1 MFEGFFDGFGN
12 ALPYFGQGDYWLA
25 FAAGLIMAA
34 ITALV
39 PGVSSLM
46 LMALAIPFILINVQD
61 PVIGIVMLAVITGVN
76 DTLDSLPAIVLGMP
90 TATTQVTFLEG
101 HQLARQGK
109 AARTLGAVYVVE
121 AIGGVTGAIA
131 LLIAIPVMRPFI
143 LSIGYPEV
151 TAISFFGLALIAVL
165 SNGAIQKGILAALF
179 GLMIGTIGLSPIG
192 GVPRFVFGELNLW
205 NGLPLVTVALGL
217 FTLPEMVDLLMTRQ
231 PVAAHGA
238 VISTRE
244 TFAGAMDGLRKWKV
258 AVRQSLF
265 GVVMGAIPGVGGAV
279 IDWLAYSFGI
289 LFTKDRS
296 QFGKGSLDG
305 LLFAESAQN
314 SKEGGAAIPTLT
326 LGVPGTGVWAIVLVA
341 LLTYGITPGPQ
352 MVDQYAHLTIV
363 MVITLALANVV
374 LTMVGLV
381 SSTYLAKLTLIPY
394 PAIAAVVIPLS
405 LIAGFLA
412 STHWTAIPI
421 AFSLGIVGFL
431 MKKYQWPRPPLF
443 IGFILG
449 PIIEKNLNDAINVH
463 TFAGLLIRPLTVG
476 LTILAIVLAIVF
488 HILMSKTG
496 AQIEEFEAA
505 AKAEEEGGARGGPS
519 GPAPAPSGGAPDM
532 YSIKA
537 RLAGVPHE
545 FVSRWP
551 EHILPLFIAGISA
564 YFYTETL
571 DMSARAGNYPKWL
584 SLIVFIVS
592 STLFLR
598 QVFTPKT
605 ANVQIMDLG
614 VLSEGMAGARTAG
627 AVIIGLFVA
636 FSFLAMAINFQVAC
650 VALAVAT
657 PIPFMSRKVGLI
669 TGGVAGVLLSLFI
682 WGLVENLM
690 LPIWPEPA
698 IWNSFFDK

>member
-1 MFEGFFDGFGN
+1 MFEGFFDGFDR
-12 ALPYFGQGDYWLA
+12 ALPYFGQSDYWLA
-25 FAAGLIMAA
+25 FFAGLVMAT

-46 LMALAIPFILINVQD
+46 LMALAIPLILIHVED
-61 PVIGIVMLAVITGVN
+61 VVIGIVMLAVITGVN

-109 AARTLGAVYVVE
+109 AAHTLGAVYVVE
-121 AIGGVTGAIA
+121 AIGGVTGAIV

-179 GLMIGTIGLSPIG
+179 GLLIGTIGLSPIG

-238 VISTRE
+238 NISTRE
-244 TFAGAMDGLRKWKV
+244 TFAGAKVGLKKWKV

-265 GVVMGAIPGVGGAV
+265 GVLMGAIPGVGGAV

-289 LFTKDRS
+289 LWTKDRS

-341 LLTYGITPGPQ
+341 LLTYGVTPGPQ

-363 MVITLALANVV
+363 MVITLALGNVF
-374 LTMVGLV
+374 LTMLGLV

-394 PAIAAVVIPLS
+394 PAIAAIVIPLS

-412 STHWTAIPI
+412 STHWTAVPI

-463 TFAGLLIRPLTVG
+463 TFAGLLTRPLTVI
-476 LTILAIVLAIVF
+476 LTLLAIGLAFLF
-488 HILMSKTG
+488 HYLMSRTQV
-496 AQIEEFEAA
+496 QIEGIEAA
-505 AKAEEEGGARGGPS
+505 ALADDPDALAPFVPPAGA
-519 GPAPAPSGGAPDM
+519 APDID
-532 YSIKA
+532 SLKA
-537 RLAGVPHE
+537 RLSGAPHE
-545 FVSRWP
+545 FISRFP
-551 EHILPLFIAGISA
+551 EHVLPLFLAGISA

-571 DMSARAGNYPKWL
+571 DMSARAGDYPRWL
-584 SLIVFIVS
+584 SIIVFIVAI
-592 STLFLR
+592 TLFLR
-598 QVFTPKT
+598 QVLTPKT
-605 ANVQIMDLG
+605 TKVEIMDLG
-614 VLSEGMAGARTAG
+614 VLSEGMAGAKSA
-627 AVIIGLFVA
+627 AAIIIGLFVM
-636 FSFLAMAINFQVAC
+636 FSFFAMAINFQVAS
-650 VALAVAT
+650 VMLAMAT
-657 PIPFMSRKVGLI
+657 PIPFMSRKVGLLTSAI
-669 TGGVAGVLLSLFI
+669 AGLLLTAFI
-682 WGLVENLM
+682 WGLIENLM

-698 IWNSFFDK
+698 IWNLFFGD

>member
-1 MFEGFFDGFGN
+1 MFEGFFDGFDK
-12 ALPYFGQGDYWLA
+12 ALPYFVQLDYWMA
-25 FAAGLIMAA
+25 FFAGLVMAT

-61 PVIGIVMLAVITGVN
+61 VVIGIVMLAVITGVN

-109 AARTLGAVYVVE
+109 AAHTLGAVYVVE
-121 AIGGVTGAIA
+121 AIGGVTGAIV

-143 LSIGYPEV
+143 LSIGYPEI

-179 GLMIGTIGLSPIG
+179 GLLIGTIGLSPMG
-192 GVPRFVFGELNLW
+192 GVPRFTFGELNLW

-238 VISTRE
+238 NISTRE
-244 TFAGAMDGLRKWKV
+244 TFAGALVGLKKWKV
-258 AVRQSLF
+258 AVRQGLF
-265 GVVMGAIPGVGGAV
+265 GVLMGAIPGVGGAV

-289 LFTKDRS
+289 LWTKDRS

-341 LLTYGITPGPQ
+341 LMTYGVTPGPQ

-363 MVITLALANVV
+363 MVVTLALGNVF
-374 LTMVGLV
+374 LTMLGLV

-405 LIAGFLA
+405 LVAGFIA
-412 STHWTAIPI
+412 STHWTAVPI

-449 PIIEKNLNDAINVH
+449 PIIEKNLNDAVNVH
-463 TFAGLLIRPLTVG
+463 TFAGLLTRPLTVG
-476 LTILAIVLAIVF
+476 LTLLAIVLAVLF
-488 HILMSKTG
+488 HHLMSKT
-496 AQIEEFEAA
+496 AVQFEKIEASA
-505 AKAEEEGGARGGPS
+505 LAEDPDAL
-519 GPAPAPSGGAPDM
+519 APLTPPSGGAPDAG
-532 YSIKA
+532 SIKA
-537 RLAGVPHE
+537 RMIGVPHE
-545 FVSRWP
+545 FISRFP
-551 EHILPLFIAGISA
+551 EHILPLFLAGISA
-564 YFYTETL
+564 YFYSETL
-571 DMSARAGNYPKWL
+571 DMSSRAGDYPRWL
-584 SLIVFIVS
+584 SLIVFIVAV
-592 STLFLR
+592 TLFLR
-598 QVFTPKT
+598 QVLTPKKT
-605 ANVQIMDLG
+605 KVEIMDLG
-614 VLSEGMAGARTAG
+614 VLSEGMAGARSA
-627 AVIIGLFVA
+627 AIMIVSLFA
-636 FSFLAMAINFQVAC
+636 MFSFVAMAINFQVAS

-657 PIPFMSRKVGLI
+657 PIPFMKRRVGII
-669 TGGVAGVLLSLFI
+669 TGAVAGVLLAAFV
-682 WGLVENLM
+682 WGLIDNLM

-698 IWNSFFDK
+698 IWNFFFDN

>member
-1 MFEGFFDGFGN
+1 
-12 ALPYFGQGDYWLA
+12 LA
-25 FAAGLIMAA
+25 FGAGLLMAT

-143 LSIGYPEV
+143 LSIGYPEI

-165 SNGAIQKGILAALF
+165 SNGAVQKGILAALF
-179 GLMIGTIGLSPIG
+179 GLLIGTIGLSPIG

-231 PVAAHGA
+231 PVAAQGA

-244 TFAGAMDGLRKWKV
+244 TFAGAMDGLRRWKV

-363 MVITLALANVV
+363 MVITLALGNVA
-374 LTMVGLV
+374 LTMLGLV

-463 TFAGLLIRPLTVG
+463 TFAGLLVRPLTVG
-476 LTILAIVLAIVF
+476 LTILAIVLAVVF
-488 HILMSKTG
+488 HYLMSKTG
-496 AQIEEFEAA
+496 EQIKEFEAI
-505 AKAEEEGGARGGPS
+505 AKAEEDAEAGGTS
-519 GPAPAPSGGAPDM
+519 GSAPAPSGGAHDA
-532 YSIKA
+532 YSLKA
-537 RLAGVPHE
+537 RISGVPHE
-545 FVSRWP
+545 FIYRFP
-551 EHILPLFIAGISA
+551 EHVLPLFLAGISA

-571 DMSARAGNYPKWL
+571 DMSARAGDYPKWL

-598 QVFTPKT
+598 QVLTPKT
-605 ANVQIMDLG
+605 GTVQIMDLG
-614 VLSEGMAGARTAG
+614 VLSEGMAGAKTAG
-627 AVIIGLFVA
+627 AIIIGLFVG
-636 FSFLAMAINFQVAC
+636 FSILAMAINFQVAC
-650 VALAVAT
+650 VLLGMAT
-657 PIPFMSRKVGLI
+657 PIPFMSRRVGLI
-669 TGGVAGVLLSLFI
+669 TSAIAGLLLVGFI
-682 WGLVENLM
+682 WGVVENLM

-698 IWNSFFDK
+698 IWNIFFD

>member
-1 MFEGFFDGFGN
+1 MFEGFFDGFTE
-12 ALPYFGQGDYWLA
+12 AIPYFGQGDYWLA

-61 PVIGIVMLAVITGVN
+61 PVIGLVMLAVITGVN

-121 AIGGVTGAIA
+121 AIGGVTGAIV

-179 GLMIGTIGLSPIG
+179 GLLIGTIGLSPIG

-231 PVAAHGA
+231 PVAAKGA
-238 VISTRE
+238 TISTRE
-244 TFAGAMDGLRKWKV
+244 TFAGAMDGLKRWKV

-265 GVVMGAIPGVGGAV
+265 GVLMGAIPGVGGAV

-363 MVITLALANVV
+363 MVVTLALGNVV

-412 STHWTAIPI
+412 STHWTAVPI
-421 AFSLGIVGFL
+421 AFALGIVGFL

-449 PIIEKNLNDAINVH
+449 PIIEVNLNDAINVH
-463 TFAGLLIRPLTVG
+463 TFAGLLTRPLTVG
-476 LTILAIVLAIVF
+476 LTLLAVVLAVVF
-488 HILMSKTG
+488 HYLMSKSA
-496 AQIEEFEAA
+496 AQIGQLEAKAAAEEAA
-505 AKAEEEGGARGGPS
+505 ESGAKGPS
-519 GPAPAPSGGAPDM
+519 SAPSGGAPDAD
-532 YSIKA
+532 SIKA
-537 RLAGVPHE
+537 RLTGAPHE
-545 FVSRWP
+545 FITRFP
-551 EHILPLFIAGISA
+551 EHALPLFLSGIAL

-571 DMSARAGNYPKWL
+571 DMTARAGDYPRWL
-584 SLIVFIVS
+584 SLIVFVVS
-592 STLFLR
+592 FTLFLR
-598 QVFTPKT
+598 QVLTPRKDKIE
-605 ANVQIMDLG
+605 IMDLG
-614 VLSEGMAGARTAG
+614 VLSEGMAGAKTAG
-627 AVIIGLFVA
+627 AIIISLFVM
-636 FSFLAMAINFQVAC
+636 FSLVAMAINFQVAA
-650 VALAVAT
+650 VALAIAT
-657 PIPFMSRKVGLI
+657 PIPFMSRKVGLT
-669 TGGVAGVLLSLFI
+669 TGAVAGLLIIVFI
-682 WGLVENLM
+682 WGVVDNLM

-698 IWNSFFDK
+698 IWNMFFDK